1 MFLQRET
8 SHSSL
13 WLSSTLLC
21 ICISYKY
28 ISCLPGG
35 CNTVFLLVSCCFDCC
50 IFVVWCEVREP
61 DTFQL
66 YYAFSRSVQ
75 SVQLHSHVHLFAT
88 PWTTACQA
96 SLSISRSLLKLMSTE
111 LVMPSN
117 HLIHCCPLLLLPSIV
132 PSIRGFS
139 SESVLCIRW
148 PNYWNFSFKMS
159 LTNEYSELIS
169 FRTDWFDLL
178 AVQGTLLQ
186 HHIKSINSWALS
198 LLYGPTLTST
208 WLT

>member
-117 HLIHCCPLLLLPSIV
+117 HLIHCLLLLLLPSMIRLLIV
-132 PSIRGFS
+132 CLPYGNISIQRAENVVS
-139 SESVLCIRW
+139 ALLSV
-148 PNYWNFSFKMS
+148 F
-159 LTNEYSELIS
+159 T
-169 FRTDWFDLL
+169 
-178 AVQGTLLQ
+178 AVNT
-186 HHIKSINSWALS
+186 
-198 LLYGPTLTST
+198 TSAQ
-208 WLT
+208 